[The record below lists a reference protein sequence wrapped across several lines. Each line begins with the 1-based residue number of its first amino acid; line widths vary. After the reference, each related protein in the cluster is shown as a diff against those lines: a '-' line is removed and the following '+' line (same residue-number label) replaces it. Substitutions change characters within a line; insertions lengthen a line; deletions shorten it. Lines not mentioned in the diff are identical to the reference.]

1 MCGIIGYIGDKLAV
15 PYLIEGLKA
24 LEYRGY
30 DSAGIAVIAENK
42 IEVRKKQGRLT
53 TLEKLLD
60 EEPLSNSTIGI
71 GHTRWATHGKANSI
85 NAHPHLSENK
95 SFAVVHN
102 GIIEN
107 HASLQ
112 KMLESEGYHFTG
124 QTDTQII
131 PTLLERNFKGDVV
144 KAISDT
150 IKMLEGSFALAILV
164 AGDTENIYCVCR
176 SSPLIIGVSKGSGHI
191 ASDETALVKYAK
203 ECVRLGKD
211 EIAKVSKDGVR
222 FFDADTKPITKAFK
236 AISRSALDIQK
247 NGFEHFMLK
256 EIYEQPK
263 AIRNTISPLIE
274 DGKTRIG
281 EYLEESGIVLENITR
296 IAVTACGSAYH
307 TGLVGKYVIER
318 LAKIPV
324 ECDIASEF
332 RYRQPL
338 LDEHTLVIV
347 ISQSGETADSL
358 AALRLAKEKR
368 AKTLAVVNVP
378 SSTIAEESDC
388 VLYTRAGP
396 EIAVATTKAYSAQ
409 LAVLYV
415 LAVYL
420 AFERKTAEKETLD
433 TLLKDIQHLPELVEK
448 TLSLNADICKK
459 YSESFTGL
467 EHAYFIGRGLDYA
480 SACEAALKIK
490 EISYIHCEA
499 YAAGELKHG
508 TISLIEKDTVVVAH
522 ACCKSLLKKTLSN
535 VMEVIARGAK
545 VILIAC
551 ESEKEAVSG
560 FDNCIFVPDTSEFL
574 LPSLEAVV
582 SQLLSYYTAKG
593 LGNDIDKPRNLAK
606 SVTVE

>member
-15 PYLIEGLKA
+15 PYLLEGLRD

-30 DSAGIAVIAENK
+30 DSAGVAVIAENE
-42 IEVRKKQGRLT
+42 IEVRKTEGRLSN
-53 TLEKLLD
+53 LEKLID
-60 EEPLSNSTIGI
+60 CYPVKNSTIGI
-71 GHTRWATHGKANSI
+71 GHTRWATHGKANSQ
-85 NAHPHLSENK
+85 NAHPHLSERK

-107 HASLQ
+107 HAVLQ
-112 KMLESEGYHFTG
+112 KMLESEGYHFYG

-131 PTLLERNFKGDVV
+131 PTLLERNYKGDVV
-144 KAISDT
+144 KAISET
-150 IKMLEGSFALAILV
+150 VKMLDGSFALAILFC
-164 AGDTENIYCVCR
+164 GDTENIYCTCR
-176 SSPLIIGVSKGSGHI
+176 SSPLIIGVSKDGGHI
-191 ASDETALVKYAK
+191 ASDETALLKHAK

-211 EIAKVSKDGVR
+211 EIAVVGKGIVS
-222 FFDADTKPITKAFK
+222 FFDENANPIKKAFK
-236 AISRSALDIQK
+236 KVERSALDIQK

-263 AIRNTISPLIE
+263 AIRETVTPLVE
-274 DGKTRIG
+274 NGKTRIG
-281 EYLEESGIVLENITR
+281 EYLKESRIDIKNINK
-296 IAVTACGSAYH
+296 IYITACGSAYH

-318 LAKIPV
+318 LSQIPV

-338 LDEHTLVIV
+338 IDESTLVIV

-358 AALRLAKEKR
+358 AALRLAKNR
-368 AKTLAVVNVP
+368 HAKTLSIVNVP
-378 SSTIAEESDC
+378 SSSIAEESDC

-409 LAVLYV
+409 LAVLYL
-415 LAVYL
+415 LAVHF
-420 AFERKTAEKETLD
+420 AFERETASKAELD
-433 TLLKDIQHLPELVEK
+433 ALLNDIMLLPDLVEK
-448 TLSLNADICKK
+448 TLTQNEDICKK
-459 YSESFTGL
+459 YSESFVGL
-467 EHAYFIGRGLDYA
+467 EHAYFIGRGLDFA
-480 SACEAALKIK
+480 SASEAALKIK

-522 ACCKSLLKKTLSN
+522 ACCKSIFPKTISN

-545 VILIAC
+545 VIIIAC
-551 ESEKEAVSG
+551 ESDKNKVSD
-560 FDNCIFVPDTSEFL
+560 FESCIFVPDITEYF

-582 SQLLSYYTAKG
+582 SQLLSYYTAKK

>member
-15 PYLIEGLKA
+15 PYLLEGLRD

-30 DSAGIAVIAENK
+30 DSAGIAVIAENE
-42 IEVRKKQGRLT
+42 IEVRKTEGRLSA
-53 TLEKLLD
+53 LEKLID
-60 EEPLSNSTIGI
+60 EKPPKNSTIGI
-71 GHTRWATHGKANSI
+71 GHTRWATHGKADSL

-124 QTDTQII
+124 QTDTQVI
-131 PTLLERNFKGDVV
+131 PTLLERNYQGDVV

-150 IKMLEGSFALAILV
+150 IKMLDGSFALAILFS
-164 AGDTENIYCVCR
+164 GDTEHIYCTCR
-176 SSPLIIGVSKGSGHI
+176 SSPLIIGVSKGSSHI
-191 ASDETALVKYAK
+191 ASDETALVRYASQS
-203 ECVRLGKD
+203 VRLGKD
-211 EIAKVSKDGVR
+211 EIAKVSRDGVR
-222 FFDADTKPITKAFK
+222 FFDGNANPVSKKFK
-236 AISRSALDIQK
+236 KIERSALDIQK
-247 NGFEHFMLK
+247 NGYEHFMLK
-256 EIYEQPK
+256 EIYEQPR
-263 AIRNTISPLIE
+263 AIRDTITPLVE
-274 DGKTRIG
+274 NGKIRIG
-281 EYLEESGIVLENITR
+281 EYFAESGILSENIKK
-296 IAVTACGSAYH
+296 IYITACGSAYH

-318 LAKIPV
+318 LSKIPV

-338 LDEHTLVIV
+338 LDENTLVIV

-358 AALRLAKEKR
+358 AALRLSEKQG
-368 AKTLAVVNVP
+368 AKTLSIVNVP

-409 LAVLYV
+409 LAVLYL
-415 LAVYL
+415 LAVHFAY
-420 AFERKTAEKETLD
+420 EKGTCGKNELD
-433 TLLKDIQHLPELVEK
+433 EILQDIMRLPELVEK
-448 TLSLNADICKK
+448 TLSLNADVCRQ
-459 YSESFTGL
+459 YSENFIGL

-508 TISLIEKDTVVVAH
+508 TISLIEKGTVVVAH
-522 ACCKSLLKKTLSN
+522 ACCKSILKKTVSN
-535 VMEVIARGAK
+535 VMEVIARGANVIVIARKSDEDK
-545 VILIAC
+545 VSAF
-551 ESEKEAVSG
+551 S
-560 FDNCIFVPDTSEFL
+560 NCIFVPDTNEYL

>member
-71 GHTRWATHGKANSI
+71 GHTRWATHGKADSI

-150 IKMLEGSFALAILV
+150 IKMLDGSFALAILV

-211 EIAKVSKDGVR
+211 EIAKVSKDDVR

-263 AIRNTISPLIE
+263 AIRDTISPLIE

-358 AALRLAKEKR
+358 AALRLAKEKK
-368 AKTLAVVNVP
+368 AKTLSIVNVP

-420 AFERKTAEKETLD
+420 AFERKAAEKETLD

>member
-263 AIRNTISPLIE
+263 AIRDTISPLIE

-467 EHAYFIGRGLDYA
+467 EHA
-480 SACEAALKIK
+480 
-490 EISYIHCEA
+490 
-499 YAAGELKHG
+499 
-508 TISLIEKDTVVVAH
+508 
-522 ACCKSLLKKTLSN
+522 
-535 VMEVIARGAK
+535 
-545 VILIAC
+545 
-551 ESEKEAVSG
+551 
-560 FDNCIFVPDTSEFL
+560 
-574 LPSLEAVV
+574 
-582 SQLLSYYTAKG
+582 
-593 LGNDIDKPRNLAK
+593 
-606 SVTVE
+606 

>member
-71 GHTRWATHGKANSI
+71 GHTRWATHGKADSV

-164 AGDTENIYCVCR
+164 AGDTEHIYCTCR

-263 AIRNTISPLIE
+263 AIRDTISPLIE
-274 DGKTRIG
+274 NGKTRIG
-281 EYLEESGIVLENITR
+281 EYLEESEIVLENITR

-535 VMEVIARGAK
+535 VMEVIARGAR

>member
-71 GHTRWATHGKANSI
+71 GHTRWATHGKADSI

-112 KMLESEGYHFTG
+112 KMLESEGYRFIG

-150 IKMLEGSFALAILV
+150 IKMLDGSFALAILV

-203 ECVRLGKD
+203 ESVRLGKD

-263 AIRNTISPLIE
+263 AIRDTISPLIE

-281 EYLEESGIVLENITR
+281 EHLEESGIVLENITR

-420 AFERKTAEKETLD
+420 AFERKAAEKETLD

>member
-71 GHTRWATHGKANSI
+71 GHTRWATHGKADSV

-164 AGDTENIYCVCR
+164 AGDTEHIYCTCR

-263 AIRNTISPLIE
+263 AIRDTISPLIE
-274 DGKTRIG
+274 NGKTRIG
-281 EYLEESGIVLENITR
+281 EYLEESEIVLENITR

>member
-71 GHTRWATHGKANSI
+71 GHTRWATHGKADSI

-150 IKMLEGSFALAILV
+150 IKMLDGSFALAILV

-211 EIAKVSKDGVR
+211 EIAKVSKDDVR

-263 AIRNTISPLIE
+263 AIRDTISPLIE

-396 EIAVATTKAYSAQ
+396 EIAVATTKAYSSQ

>member
-1 MCGIIGYIGDKLAV
+1 MCGIIGYIGNKLAV
-15 PYLIEGLKA
+15 PYLLKGLHD

-30 DSAGIAVIAENK
+30 DSAGIAVLADNE
-42 IEVRKKQGRLT
+42 IEVRKTEGRLSA
-53 TLEKLLD
+53 LEKLMD
-60 EEPLSNSTIGI
+60 EKPNKNSTIGI
-71 GHTRWATHGKANSI
+71 GHTRWATHGKADSL

-95 SFAVVHN
+95 RFAVVHN

-112 KMLESEGYHFTG
+112 KMLEREGYHFIG

-131 PTLLERNFKGDVV
+131 PTLLERNYKGDVV

-150 IKMLEGSFALAILV
+150 IKMLDGSFALAILFV
-164 AGDTENIYCVCR
+164 GDTENIYCTCR
-176 SSPLIIGVSKGSGHI
+176 SSPLIVGISKGSGHI
-191 ASDETALVKYAK
+191 ASDETALVRVASQS
-203 ECVRLGKD
+203 VRLGKD
-211 EIAKVSKDGVR
+211 EIAKVSRDGVS
-222 FFDADTKPITKAFK
+222 FFDENGKPVKKAFK
-236 AISRSALDIQK
+236 KIERSTLDIQK
-247 NGFEHFMLK
+247 NGYEHFMLK

-263 AIRNTISPLIE
+263 AIKDTIRPLIE
-274 DGKTRIG
+274 NGKLRIG
-281 EYLEESGIVLENITR
+281 EYFRESGMDTGSINR
-296 IAVTACGSAYH
+296 ICITACGSAYH
-307 TGLVGKYVIER
+307 TGLVGKHVIER
-318 LAKIPV
+318 LAKVPV

-338 LDEHTLVIV
+338 LDENTLVIV

-358 AALRLAKEKR
+358 AALRLAKEKK
-368 AKTLAVVNVP
+368 AKTLSVVNVP
-378 SSTIAEESDC
+378 SSAIAEESDC

-409 LAVLYV
+409 LSVLYL
-415 LAVYL
+415 LAVHF
-420 AFERKTAEKETLD
+420 AFEKKTEKKEELD
-433 TLLKDIQHLPELVEK
+433 ALLGHIINLPGLVEK
-448 TLSLNADICKK
+448 TLKKTAEICKE
-459 YSESFTGL
+459 YSKIFIGS
-467 EHAYFIGRGLDYA
+467 EHAYFIGRSLDYA

-522 ACCKSLLKKTLSN
+522 ACCKSILKKTLSN

-551 ESEKEAVSG
+551 ESDREILSE
-560 FDNCIFVPDTSEFL
+560 FDNCIFVPDTSEYL

>member
-263 AIRNTISPLIE
+263 AIRDTISPLIE

-535 VMEVIARGAK
+535 VMEVIARGAR
-545 VILIAC
+545 VILITC

>member
-15 PYLIEGLKA
+15 PYLLEGLRD

-30 DSAGIAVIAENK
+30 DSAGVAVIAESA
-42 IEVRKKQGRLT
+42 IEVRKKEGRLSE
-53 TLEKLLD
+53 LEKLLD

-211 EIAKVSKDGVR
+211 EIAKVSKDDVR

-535 VMEVIARGAK
+535 VMEVIARGAR

>member
-1 MCGIIGYIGDKLAV
+1 MCGIIGYIGDRLAV
-15 PYLIEGLKA
+15 PYLLEGLQA

-30 DSAGIAVIAENK
+30 DSAGIAVMAENE
-42 IEVRKKQGRLT
+42 IQIRKKEGRLSA
-53 TLEKLLD
+53 LEKLID
-60 EEPLSNSTIGI
+60 QEPVMNSTVGI
-71 GHTRWATHGKANSI
+71 GHTRWATHGKADSI
-85 NAHPHLSENK
+85 NAHPHISENK
-95 SFAVVHN
+95 RFAVVHN

-107 HASLQ
+107 HTALQ
-112 KMLESEGYHFTG
+112 KMLESEGYHFYG

-131 PTLLERNFKGDVV
+131 PTLLERNFKGDVIR
-144 KAISDT
+144 AISDT
-150 IKMLEGSFALAILV
+150 VKMLDGSFALAILF

-176 SSPLIIGVSKGSGHI
+176 SSPLIIGVSKSSGHI
-191 ASDETALVKYAK
+191 ASDETALLKYAK
-203 ECVRLGKD
+203 ESVRLGKD
-211 EIAKVSKDGVR
+211 EIAKVSKNGVS
-222 FFDADTKPITKAFK
+222 FFDENAKPVSKTFK
-236 AISRSALDIQK
+236 KISRSALDIQK

-263 AIRNTISPLIE
+263 AIRDTVSPLIE
-274 DGKTRIG
+274 NGKTRIG
-281 EYLEESGIVLENITR
+281 EYFKESGIEIQSINKID
-296 IAVTACGSAYH
+296 ITACGSAYH

-338 LDEHTLVIV
+338 LDENTLVIV

-358 AALRLAKEKR
+358 AALRLAKEKK

-409 LAVLYV
+409 LAVLYL
-415 LAVYL
+415 LAVHL
-420 AFERKTAEKETLD
+420 AFERETAEKGKLD
-433 TLLKDIQHLPELVEK
+433 VLLNDIQRLPGLVEK
-448 TLSLNADICKK
+448 TLTTNAGVCKK
-459 YSESFTGL
+459 YSESFIGL

-522 ACCKSLLKKTLSN
+522 ACCKSILKKTLSN
-535 VMEVIARGAK
+535 VMEVIARGAR
-545 VILIAC
+545 VILIAR
-551 ESEKEAVSG
+551 ESDRELLTE
-560 FDNCIFVPDTSEFL
+560 FENCIFVPDVSEAL
-574 LPSLEAVV
+574 LPSLEAAV
-582 SQLLSYYTAKG
+582 SQLLSYYTAKS